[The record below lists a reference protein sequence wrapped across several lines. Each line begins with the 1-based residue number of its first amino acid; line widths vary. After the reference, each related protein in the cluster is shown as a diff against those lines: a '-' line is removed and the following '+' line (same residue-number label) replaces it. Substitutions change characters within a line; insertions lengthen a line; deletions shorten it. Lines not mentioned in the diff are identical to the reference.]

1 MKIILICFFFC
12 LFCLTLIWWLLFF
25 NIKKVYEP
33 PVKEHK
39 VDKPQV
45 KEQDEKNDER
55 DNIPL
60 YGFFIKKNTL
70 NRITF
75 LITWEGKPW
84 HNITID
90 KTSIEQLKKDLL
102 NVFQNFETWV
112 DFVKTKGCVDGYN
125 KLLLKHDNDFEL
137 YAIIENNTPR
147 LMLVICGHTMT
158 GNLAE
163 MVGFF
168 TDLFRTI
175 DNTEEFDKLLT
186 NKTNYYG
193 D

>member
-12 LFCLTLIWWLLFF
+12 LFCWTLIWWLLFF

-45 KEQDEKNDER
+45 KEQDEKNDEG
-55 DNIPL
+55 DNTPL
-60 YGFFIKKNTL
+60 YGFCLKKNTFK
-70 NRITF
+70 RITF

-84 HNITID
+84 NNITID

-102 NVFQNFETWV
+102 NVFQKFETWEEV
-112 DFVKTKGCVDGYN
+112 VKTKGCVDGYKN
-125 KLLLKHDNDFEL
+125 LLLNHNNNFEL
-137 YAIIENNTPR
+137 YATIENKTPR
-147 LMLVICGHTMT
+147 LELVTCGYTMT
-158 GNLAE
+158 GNLTD

-168 TDLFRTI
+168 TDLFKTI
-175 DNTEEFDKLLT
+175 DDTEEFDKLLT
-186 NKTNYYG
+186 NNTNYYG